1 MKSKKL
7 LLTLTAALAILLA
20 LFWFFPRDTEPV
32 VVSEVLTLKVHYI
45 DVGQGDATLLHGPD
59 FTILIDTGR
68 HDRNDVVPYLKNLG
82 IESIDLLIGTHPH
95 ADHIGQ
101 FPQVLEAF
109 EVQEVWM
116 SGSLQTTLIFER
128 TLDAILASN
137 AAYNEPRMGDSLAIG
152 SATIE
157 VVSPQEI
164 TDNLN
169 DDSIVT
175 RIHYGEVTFLFAG
188 DAEIEA
194 ERKMVISGH
203 DLSAT
208 ILQVGHHGSGT
219 SSTIEFLEAVKP
231 EVAIYS
237 AGRENGYDHPNP
249 EIVDRYEQMDI
260 TLYGTDRYGTIIVE
274 SDGIG
279 YSVDLYERQNAN
291 L

>member
-279 YSVDLYERQNAN
+279 YSVDLY
-291 L
+291 